1 VQAEALTRFLDLEA
15 RTYREAGERFEVTP
29 ERFKSLNGT
38 KYGRLVRER
47 RARKPKEE

>member
-1 VQAEALTRFLDLEA
+1 MRVEALTRFLDLEA
-15 RTYREAGERFEVTP
+15 GAYREAGDRFEVTP
-29 ERFKSLNGT
+29 ERYRALNGT